1 MFGRSSALSLSK
13 AANAGLSVS
22 SQTLR
27 RLFSGE
33 KERLDITFRRA
44 VATIQDPVTPE
55 TAKSPSSS
63 DKLRLYALY
72 KQAEHGPCSVSRPG
86 VFDPVGRAKFD
97 AWHALGQLSDLEA
110 KKQYVELV
118 TSLVGTL
125 KESVSGEAEAVP
137 SQAVPVPSL
146 EDILHPPAAAAP
158 TFSHLL
164 VEVSQDGVAEVVL
177 NRPTKGNAFNVQM
190 WGEVGEAVQSL
201 SRRADVRVILLRGAK
216 GNFSTGMDV
225 KVFSDLL
232 KLSAKE
238 SCDGRRREAL
248 RRFIAFLQEAVTAL
262 EECPLPVIS
271 AVHGHCIGGA
281 IDLIC
286 AADLRY
292 ATEKAAFSVKEIDLA
307 IVADMG
313 TLQRLPRIIGQQR
326 SAELAL
332 TARTFSGRE
341 AAAYGLVLE
350 TFPTEEDL
358 LAHARQVAREIA
370 SKSPLTVRGVKQALL
385 YARDHTVRDS
395 LDQVKLWNSALLQSE
410 DLTEAASAMMEK
422 RKPFFPRP

>member
-1 MFGRSSALSLSK
+1 MLGRSALSLSK
-13 AANAGLSVS
+13 AANAGLSAS
-22 SQTLR
+22 SWIQR

-33 KERLDITFRRA
+33 KEGLDSAFRRA
-44 VATIQDPVTPE
+44 VATLQDPVAPD
-55 TAKSPSSS
+55 TAKSPSNS
-63 DKLRLYALY
+63 DKLLLYALY
-72 KQAEHGPCSVSRPG
+72 KQAEHGPCSGSRPG

-97 AWHALGQLSDLEA
+97 AWHALGQLSVQEA

-125 KESVSGEAEAVP
+125 KESVSGGAEAVP
-137 SQAVPVPSL
+137 QAVAEGGAAAVATAVPSL
-146 EDILHPPAAAAP
+146 EDILRPQPVP
-158 TFSHLL
+158 STFSHLL
-164 VEVSQDGVAEVVL
+164 IEVSQEGVAELVL

-190 WGEVGEAVQSL
+190 WGEVREAVQTL

-225 KVFSDLL
+225 KVFSDVL

-238 SCDGRRREAL
+238 SCEGRRREAL
-248 RRFIAFLQEAVTAL
+248 VRFIAFLQEAVTAL

-307 IVADMG
+307 IV
-313 TLQRLPRIIGQQR
+313 RLD
-326 SAELAL
+326 SLSL
-332 TARTFSGRE
+332 
-341 AAAYGLVLE
+341 
-350 TFPTEEDL
+350 
-358 LAHARQVAREIA
+358 
-370 SKSPLTVRGVKQALL
+370 
-385 YARDHTVRDS
+385 HTV
-395 LDQVKLWNSALLQSE
+395 
-410 DLTEAASAMMEK
+410 AS
-422 RKPFFPRP
+422 RV